1 MTISSRCLPV
11 VRIVVVGILAVL
23 AAPSAASAASPTS
36 SSGNGTAGGRASF
49 IVTLR
54 PDADAD
60 VIARDFGR
68 QGVEVSNVYRRAMSG
83 FAGQMSPATVD
94 RLRRDPRVLGVER
107 DGIVRATATQANA
120 PWGLDR
126 VDQASRPLDGS
137 YTYDTTG
144 SGVTVYVV
152 DSGIRSTHVDL
163 GGRVAAGYTAINDGR
178 GTADCNGHGTHV
190 AGTIA
195 GSKYGTAKAATIV
208 PVRVLGCDGSGT
220 WSGVIAGIDWITAH
234 HPEGTPAVANLSLG
248 GDASSSIDTAVR
260 NSIADGVTYV
270 AAAGNSSVD
279 ACTASPGR
287 VPEVLTV
294 AATTSSDVRASY
306 SNFGSCV
313 DLFAPGSGVTST
325 YHSSDTATAMM
336 SGTSMASPHVAGIA
350 ALYLAAAPGSTPA
363 TVHAATVNGAT
374 PNVVTD
380 VAGSANRL
388 AFSRLATTAPTLP
401 TTGTPPA
408 TPGAPTATAASKA
421 VSVSW
426 SPPGDGG
433 TPLTGYTVRVHKANG
448 GKVVKTVAMG
458 ATTTTVSVGGLRAGV
473 SFYATLQATNAVGS
487 SAWSP
492 ASRTVVA
499 LR

>member
-1 MTISSRCLPV
+1 
-11 VRIVVVGILAVL
+11 
-23 AAPSAASAASPTS
+23 
-36 SSGNGTAGGRASF
+36 
-49 IVTLR
+49 
-54 PDADAD
+54 
-60 VIARDFGR
+60 
-68 QGVEVSNVYRRAMSG
+68 
-83 FAGQMSPATVD
+83 
-94 RLRRDPRVLGVER
+94 
-107 DGIVRATATQANA
+107 
-120 PWGLDR
+120 
-126 VDQASRPLDGS
+126 
-137 YTYDTTG
+137 
-144 SGVTVYVV
+144 
-152 DSGIRSTHVDL
+152 
-163 GGRVAAGYTAINDGR
+163 
-178 GTADCNGHGTHV
+178 
-190 AGTIA
+190 
-195 GSKYGTAKAATIV
+195 
-208 PVRVLGCDGSGT
+208 
-220 WSGVIAGIDWITAH
+220 VIAGIDWITAH
-234 HPEGTPAVANLSLG
+234 HPEGAPAVANLSLG

-325 YHSSDTATAMM
+325 YHSSDTATATM

-388 AFSRLATTAPTLP
+388 AFSRLATPPTLP

-448 GKVVKTVAMG
+448 GKVVKTVAVD
-458 ATTTTVSVGGLRAGV
+458 ATTTNVSVGGLRAGV